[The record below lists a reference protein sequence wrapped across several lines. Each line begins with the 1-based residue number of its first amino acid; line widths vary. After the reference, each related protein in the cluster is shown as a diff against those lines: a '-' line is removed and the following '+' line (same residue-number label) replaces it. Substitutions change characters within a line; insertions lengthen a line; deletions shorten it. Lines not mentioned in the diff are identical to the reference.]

1 MSKYDVKSVVC
12 DYGVFENNK
21 LKIIVNS
28 QANALLIKYI
38 LEQDSQHKVVIPD
51 LLEKI
56 SKKKRK
62 FKAMTVGE
70 WCDPSKCSQCEY
82 HYNLYFCSYA
92 EFNRVNRALE
102 KDKPYKTK
110 NGKYILIEVKE

>member
-1 MSKYDVKSVVC
+1 MSKYDVKSVIC

-28 QANALLIKYI
+28 QANALLIKYV
-38 LEQDSQHKVVIPD
+38 LEQDSQHKVVIID

-62 FKAMTVGE
+62 LKAITNGEICRKWEEAHIFCRIDDVKCPFYGVVDCRSSNFKKKPFQT
-70 WCDPSKCSQCEY
+70 
-82 HYNLYFCSYA
+82 
-92 EFNRVNRALE
+92 
-102 KDKPYKTK
+102 KD
-110 NGKYILIEVKE
+110 GKYILIEVKE